1 MRLCDN
7 WRHSRRRRLPV
18 ITPNDMRKL
27 HDFLFT
33 PESFEEPAA
42 NTILQLRERI
52 AELEAKNASLRQ
64 LEETVRRNARLVD
77 ALFNKSHDGFLLI
90 TPQMTFLRAVH
101 SVLGNTDENLAGRP
115 VLTKIHPDDRAQFTK
130 AFSHLLSNPSE
141 AVTIE
146 CRVGN
151 QNGEWRWME
160 VEMTDMLDD
169 PDVQAIVLNNR
180 DITDRKKGQATAA
193 IPESPR
199 CCGSC
204 LEHKC

>member
-1 MRLCDN
+1 
-7 WRHSRRRRLPV
+7 
-18 ITPNDMRKL
+18 MRKL
-27 HDFLFT
+27 HDLLLT
-33 PESFEEPAA
+33 PEPFEESPES
-42 NTILQLRERI
+42 ILQLRERV
-52 AELEAKNASLRQ
+52 AELEAENANLRQ

-77 ALFNKSHDGFLLI
+77 ALFSKSHDGFLLI
-90 TPQMTFLRAVH
+90 TPQMTFLRAIH
-101 SVLGNTDENLAGRP
+101 SLLGNTDENVAGRS
-115 VLTKIHPDDRAQFTK
+115 VLTKIHPDDRAHFTE
-130 AFSHLLSNPSE
+130 AFSRLLSNPSE
-141 AVTIE
+141 AVTLE

-180 DITDRKKGQATAA
+180 DITDRKKCQETAA